1 MTITAASETSTGP
14 DGPVTSGPWTDAEI
28 NLLIELWPQNLS
40 NLEISHRIGRR
51 ENAVAIKASR
61 LKLPPKAIASVQF
74 GVGKTT
80 RNPKARVRPCLCC
93 QRQFFSE
100 GSGNRICDTCKS
112 SRSWS
117 DGYDYAVRMSG
128 GR

>member
-1 MTITAASETSTGP
+1 MMITAESEKMTETEGP
-14 DGPVTSGPWTDAEI
+14 PPNGPWTDAEI

-40 NLEISHRIGRR
+40 NLEIAGRIGRR

-61 LKLPPKAIASVQF
+61 LKLPPKAVASIAF
-74 GVGKTT
+74 GVGKTS

-100 GSGNRICDTCKS
+100 GAGNRICDTCKS

-117 DGYDYAVRMSG
+117 DGYDYVVQMG
-128 GR
+128 GKR